1 MAHRTAEAEKWAD
14 EMRELTAECSALLG
28 RDFTAYVS
36 GASHT
41 WQLRDWA
48 DAPDDEALM
57 ARNRLETAR
66 RIALLME
73 PRIGNRRTVAWL
85 RDPDPALGDISPAD
99 ALRRS
104 TAAEVHGLLL
114 SEAQRYLS
122 ERDDWAAAHE
132 TGVAAQENSAAAQEN
147 WAAAQ
152 ENWAAAQENW
162 AAQENGAVPPR

>member
-36 GASHT
+36 GASYT
-41 WQLRDWA
+41 WQLQDWA

-73 PRIGNRRTVAWL
+73 PRIGNGRTLAWL
-85 RDPDPALGDISPAD
+85 REPDPALGDISPAD
-99 ALRRS
+99 ALQRS

-122 ERDDWAAAHE
+122 ERDDGAAAPE
-132 TGVAAQENSAAAQEN
+132 NGAAAPENGAAAPENSAAAHEN
-147 WAAAQ
+147 GA
-152 ENWAAAQENW
+152 